1 MIFLSHN
8 CNIAASFKAHKL
20 NEKLIY
26 MYLTIFFLFMSVRVQ
41 SHDHQHAPNKLK
53 RSNYIDTSI
62 YVSYNEI
69 FGVLSVER
77 GGKQKISYCYGNV
90 KLL

>member
-8 CNIAASFKAHKL
+8 CNIAASFKAQQL
-20 NEKLIY
+20 NEKLIC
-26 MYLTIFFLFMSVRVQ
+26 MYLTIF
-41 SHDHQHAPNKLK
+41 K

-69 FGVLSVER
+69 FVVLSVER

>member
-1 MIFLSHN
+1 
-8 CNIAASFKAHKL
+8 
-20 NEKLIY
+20 
-26 MYLTIFFLFMSVRVQ
+26 MSVRVL

-69 FGVLSVER
+69 FVVLSVER
-77 GGKQKISYCYGNV
+77 GGKQKSLIVMEKSNFY
-90 KLL
+90 KLKDMGFLLCGFDTTI

>member
-26 MYLTIFFLFMSVRVQ
+26 MYLTIF
-41 SHDHQHAPNKLK
+41 K

-69 FGVLSVER
+69 FVVLSVER

>member
-26 MYLTIFFLFMSVRVQ
+26 MYLTIF
-41 SHDHQHAPNKLK
+41 K

>member
-26 MYLTIFFLFMSVRVQ
+26 MYLTIFFLFMSVRVL

-69 FGVLSVER
+69 LVALSVER

>member
-26 MYLTIFFLFMSVRVQ
+26 MYLTIF
-41 SHDHQHAPNKLK
+41 K

-69 FGVLSVER
+69 LVALSVER

>member
-8 CNIAASFKAHKL
+8 CNISASFKAHKL

-26 MYLTIFFLFMSVRVQ
+26 MYLTIF
-41 SHDHQHAPNKLK
+41 K

-69 FGVLSVER
+69 FVVLSVER

>member
-8 CNIAASFKAHKL
+8 CNIAASFKAQKL

-26 MYLTIFFLFMSVRVQ
+26 MYLTIF
-41 SHDHQHAPNKLK
+41 K

-69 FGVLSVER
+69 FVVLSVER